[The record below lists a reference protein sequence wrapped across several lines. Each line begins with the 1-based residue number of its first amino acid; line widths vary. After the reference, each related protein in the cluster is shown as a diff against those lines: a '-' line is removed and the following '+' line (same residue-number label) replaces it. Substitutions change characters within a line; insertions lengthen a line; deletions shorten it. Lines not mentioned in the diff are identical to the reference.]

1 MTLNVASGN
10 VELPASGAVAE
21 RLCVIA
27 ALHQRLAAEHVAL
40 FFLLHT
46 GDTANAHIE
55 STDSGGELGKEE
67 PRERP
72 AASTPEAC
80 RFAAITEQDVAEGRE
95 RLDAAG
101 DVAPNTRQAYVSA
114 LRGLDAWRRERRAG
128 PPLDDA
134 LLAEYL
140 AVLAAQKRCV
150 ASAAQVVAAAKWRAK
165 QRGEASPVGEK
176 TAEALKRYRKSAPA
190 GPGQVRGISWEEADR
205 MGDLAAGEGD
215 AHGRRDAALI
225 AVASDALLR
234 VSEVSNMQVKDIAFE
249 DDGSARLLV
258 RRSKTD
264 RRGRGAL
271 LFLGPRTAYLV
282 RQWMA
287 AAKVDK
293 GALFRRIDR
302 AGGVAAEGLGAAS
315 VRRVIVKRAKAA
327 GLGGRVSG
335 HSLRVGGAQS
345 LSKRGAGLVAMQQ
358 AGRWASPDMPAGYT
372 RSQAAA
378 EGAVARLRHGH
389 DSRIAT
395 KRKEGEK
402 NLAQGGSAV
411 LQECR

>member
-1 MTLNVASGN
+1 MDMTLNMASGN
-10 VELPASGAVAE
+10 MELAAPRPAPASPLAGEVAE
-21 RLCVIA
+21 RLGVIA
-27 ALHQRLAAEHVAL
+27 ALHRRLAAENVAL
-40 FFLLHT
+40 FCLLLT
-46 GDTANAHIE
+46 GDSAYAPIG
-55 STDSGGELGKEE
+55 SSDRGEIGVEKPE
-67 PRERP
+67 ERP
-72 AASTPEAC
+72 SEPEAC
-80 RFAAITEQDVAEGRE
+80 RFAAVTENDVADGRE

-101 DVAPNTRQAYVSA
+101 DVAPNTRRTYLSA

-128 PPLDDA
+128 QPLDDA
-134 LLAEYL
+134 ALAEYL

-150 ASAAQVVAAAKWRAK
+150 ASAAQVVAAAKWRAE
-165 QRGEASPVGEK
+165 QRGEASPAGEQ

-215 AHGRRDAALI
+215 ARGRRDAALI

-234 VSEVSNMQVKDIAFE
+234 VSEVSNVQVKDIAFE

-271 LFLGPRTAYLV
+271 LFLGPRTAELV
-282 RQWMA
+282 REWMA
-287 AAKVDK
+287 AADVEK

-302 AGGVAAEGLGAAS
+302 AGKVAAEGLGTAS

-327 GLGGRVSG
+327 GLRGRVSG

-378 EGAVARLRHGH
+378 EGAVARLRHHH
-389 DSRIAT
+389 DSRA
-395 KRKEGEK
+395 
-402 NLAQGGSAV
+402 
-411 LQECR
+411 